1 MVSSDIP
8 IAAGLGSGAA
18 VATALVRAVAAYAG
32 RVLPP
37 DVVAALVHRCEQ
49 HYHGNPSGIDNTVV
63 AFEQAIWFERGTGR
77 DFDNPDHAPTTAMEE
92 LHQLASFVRKPAG
105 NLVEPVELGEP
116 LTLVIGDTGKRSET
130 RLPVGEVRR
139 RWQAAQQ
146 EYEYLFNRVDYI
158 VRQARVALASGDLTS
173 LGILLN
179 ENQEALEEMGVSS
192 PELDHLIAAALAA
205 GAWGAKLS
213 GGGWGGVMLALTD
226 EDESAAV
233 AEALRRAGAAH
244 VSITTVE

>member
-1 MVSSDIP
+1 
-8 IAAGLGSGAA
+8 
-18 VATALVRAVAAYAG
+18 
-32 RVLPP
+32 
-37 DVVAALVHRCEQ
+37 
-49 HYHGNPSGIDNTVV
+49 
-63 AFEQAIWFERGTGR
+63 
-77 DFDNPDHAPTTAMEE
+77 MEE

-158 VRQARVALASGDLTS
+158 VRQARVALSSGDLTS

-192 PELDHLIAAALAA
+192 PELEHLIAAALAA

-233 AEALRRAGAAH
+233 AEALRHAGAAH